1 MEGTLRRM
9 SGLSRIAWY
18 VALVVVSLV
27 FLALSPATA
36 AAQAKAQAIHVLSID
51 SDDADEQA
59 EALTAALRAHV
70 RETPGWTLLETTQ
83 SLSMLTAAFQCP
95 QRPDNSCLQRIGDK
109 LKSEQLIWGV
119 MSKAPGHQVTVDIH
133 LWSRGKPEQVAHES
147 FSDNMKESNDDSLR
161 KLATQIFGKLLG
173 LAGGT
178 VVLHASADAG
188 SVLVDGQ
195 PKATLDHGRTTL
207 SLSAGPH
214 TIEVRAPGYANARR
228 DVTVQPSTSSEVEL
242 VLEAEAPPPGA
253 EGPSKPLPIRK
264 IVGWGAIG
272 AGTVL
277 VVVGVVLGVSYLGDK
292 SDLNTA
298 RNANYGGQPAHDG
311 AGIADPCNPSASGG
325 ATNTETVKGCN
336 ALDAAKSAEIGEI
349 TTFAIGGVLAATG
362 VYLLVT
368 DHSSSDAPAPTKT
381 GLASFHL
388 LPSVGPGSGSLLVLG
403 RF

>member
-1 MEGTLRRM
+1 
-9 SGLSRIAWY
+9 
-18 VALVVVSLV
+18 
-27 FLALSPATA
+27 
-36 AAQAKAQAIHVLSID
+36 
-51 SDDADEQA
+51 
-59 EALTAALRAHV
+59 
-70 RETPGWTLLETTQ
+70 
-83 SLSMLTAAFQCP
+83 
-95 QRPDNSCLQRIGDK
+95 
-109 LKSEQLIWGV
+109 
-119 MSKAPGHQVTVDIH
+119 
-133 LWSRGKPEQVAHES
+133 
-147 FSDNMKESNDDSLR
+147 
-161 KLATQIFGKLLG
+161 
-173 LAGGT
+173 
-178 VVLHASADAG
+178 
-188 SVLVDGQ
+188 
-195 PKATLDHGRTTL
+195 
-207 SLSAGPH
+207 
-214 TIEVRAPGYANARR
+214 VRAPGYANARR